1 MQSAM
6 VHSSGERTW
15 RLECINFVRLI
26 FFEFVASGLFTDEY
40 DRLTD
45 IN

>member
-1 MQSAM
+1 MAFGMHQLRM
-6 VHSSGERTW
+6 TD
-15 RLECINFVRLI
+15 